1 MSTRITTSS
10 HGYDLADSASLA
22 LIQAIGGFQ
31 ARILEWLVK
40 ELWKEGFS
48 ELTPTMLTFLGALD
62 CGTNHASALARD
74 LNVSRQAIH
83 KQVRELEK
91 LGWLA
96 TEPHPDKG
104 NQRVIVFT
112 AEGERMMS
120 AARALFA
127 DLDHRLSV
135 ALPADIADL
144 GRHLS
149 AFKP

>member
-1 MSTRITTSS
+1 MTTSR

-31 ARILEWLVK
+31 TRILDWLVR
-40 ELWKEGFS
+40 ELRKEGFS
-48 ELTPTMLTFLGALD
+48 ELTPSMLTFLGVLD
-62 CGTNHASALARD
+62 CGINHASALARD

-96 TEPHPDKG
+96 TEPHPEKG

-112 AEGERMMS
+112 SEGERMMS

-127 DLDHRLSV
+127 DLDNRLSD
-135 ALPADIADL
+135 ALPADTDEL
-144 GRHLS
+144 GRRLA
-149 AFKP
+149 AFAP